1 MKGESISG
9 VKSCLEMKKQTKK
22 SFMYMYHIF
31 REKSEQLDLMMLW
44 TSSTDCLRLTRFVK
58 HLLSFKGALCLLK

>member
-9 VKSCLEMKKQTKK
+9 VKSCLEMKKK

-44 TSSTDCLRLTRFVK
+44 TSSTNCLRLTRFVK